1 MTRESTPQRKIVDMS
16 KQQGLSFLPFS
27 FSGLIRKYEEAF
39 GPISEE
45 VTRIGS
51 DFIFVDVLGSFL
63 TFLTRKKICFESYE
77 NTNHESIVIK
87 LRFRAPVFFHRV
99 DFQV

>member
-1 MTRESTPQRKIVDMS
+1 MTREWSTPQRKIVDMS

-27 FSGLIRKYEEAF
+27 FSGLIKKYEEAF

-51 DFIFVDVLGSFL
+51 DFIFVDVVHLAISCFGFVFNVSDSQENLFWIL
-63 TFLTRKKICFESYE
+63 RKYKSWI
-77 NTNHESIVIK
+77 NRH
-87 LRFRAPVFFHRV
+87 
-99 DFQV
+99 